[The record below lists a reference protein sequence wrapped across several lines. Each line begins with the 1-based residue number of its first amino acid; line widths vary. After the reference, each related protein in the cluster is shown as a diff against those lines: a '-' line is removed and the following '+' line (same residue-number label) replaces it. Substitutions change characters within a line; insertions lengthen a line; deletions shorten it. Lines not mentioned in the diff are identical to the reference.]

1 MWRSVGF
8 LMSLAVVLEGMTIA
22 AFLILLFG
30 GKQRREQGWA
40 VLSIFV
46 AIAAVVQAGSMSL
59 TVSKDY
65 ITTAIICMH

>member
-22 AFLILLFG
+22 AFLILLLG

-59 TVSKDY
+59 TVSKDS
-65 ITTAIICMH
+65 ITKAIIWMQ